1 MPKTSKQIDELNQAV
16 EALMKNHEAPPP
28 KLSPPVAALLRL
40 AADLRDLPRETFKT
54 SLREQLLAEA
64 LPGSPQV
71 GGKALVTHDDIV
83 ARLAELER
91 EPRHVAYDVRSALR
105 GLPDKTM
112 RFIAP
117 MNEWILN
124 VSAGSEPSQWEKH
137 RGDELLYILE
147 GAAEIKIATD
157 DGLTTTRLRKGSI
170 FVCPDSLWH
179 KIVPRGRVEAF
190 YATPKDTVGS
200 HSKNPPADGAA
211 KSARKKRTSKP
222 QQFPAFD
229 MNAILRDLPE
239 LKITDETTGEEA
251 DAAVHTIGDMG
262 DRSLGVMRF
271 SGLTPWERHMGGDEL
286 VYVLEG
292 SVDFTV
298 LTENQEVKRRV
309 NAGSFFI
316 CTEGL
321 WHRQRTAPSA
331 AVLYGTPIK
340 TSQHSFA
347 EDPRVES

>member
-1 MPKTSKQIDELNQAV
+1 MPKASKQIDELNQAV
-16 EALMKNHEAPPP
+16 EALMNNHEAPPP
-28 KLSPPVAALLRL
+28 KVSPPLAALLQL

-54 SLREQLLAEA
+54 RLREQLLAEVQ
-64 LPGSPQV
+64 PHSPQI
-71 GGKALVTHDDIV
+71 GGKALVTYDDIME
-83 ARLAELER
+83 RLAELEH

-105 GLPDKTM
+105 GLPDQTM

-124 VSAGSEPSQWEKH
+124 VSTGSQPSQWEKH

-147 GAAEIKIATD
+147 GAADIKIATD

-170 FVCPDSLWH
+170 FVCPDGLWH
-179 KIVPRGRVEAF
+179 KILPRGRVEAF

-200 HSKNPPADGAA
+200 HSKNPPADRAA
-211 KSARKKRTSKP
+211 TSARKKRASKP
-222 QQFPAFD
+222 PRFPAFD
-229 MNAILRDLPE
+229 LSAILRDLNE

-251 DAAVHTIGDMG
+251 NAAVHTIGDMG
-262 DRSLGVMRF
+262 ERSLGVMRF

-292 SVDFTV
+292 AIDVTV
-298 LTENQEVKRRV
+298 LTEDSEVQRRV
-309 NAGSFFI
+309 SAGSFFI

-321 WHRQRTAPSA
+321 WHRQRTQPSA

-347 EDPRVES
+347 EDPRLES